1 MKTNPIHRPHRR
13 LRRPAPLRLAPA
25 APRHALPPPRPARA
39 GDFLD
44 LCLYPGMTLPDPAP
58 DLAYPT
64 AV

>member
-1 MKTNPIHRPHRR
+1 MKTNPPHRPHRR

-25 APRHALPPPRPARA
+25 APRTAQPPRPTRQC
-39 GDFLD
+39 DFLD
-44 LCLYPGMTLPDPAP
+44 LCLYPGMTLPDAAP